1 MARKWE
7 CQNLLN
13 CHLAISC
20 SWIDYHTSSERG
32 DSGVSADSKNFEIF
46 HTNGYFQAYFWV
58 ALGSTKLHPQLGL
71 SLSHFFSDIR
81 LPYPHLKR
89 IPRAFIWTQ
98 MLENIFSNKRA
109 RAWGN
114 LYVGNPSYFL
124 MLLKSGTG
132 CEYPGEAGFSPIND
146 WQSGE
151 KWCTVT
157 AGNRVVRL
165 TNESDFTVLWNHR
178 HGCQMAT
185 AKFLDCALRA

>member
-32 DSGVSADSKNFEIF
+32 DSGVSADSKKFWIF

-114 LYVGNPSYFL
+114 LYVGNPSYSISRNTLQHDIQQYSSQISTLPFRTEGL
-124 MLLKSGTG
+124 QMFWILVFIYFT
-132 CEYPGEAGFSPIND
+132 PP
-146 WQSGE
+146 
-151 KWCTVT
+151 
-157 AGNRVVRL
+157 VR
-165 TNESDFTVLWNHR
+165 
-178 HGCQMAT
+178 G
-185 AKFLDCALRA
+185 

>member
-32 DSGVSADSKNFEIF
+32 DSGVSADSKKFWIF

-114 LYVGNPSYFL
+114 LYVGNPSYFFHFQTAVQPSV
-124 MLLKSGTG
+124 SG
-132 CEYPGEAGFSPIND
+132 
-146 WQSGE
+146 QRRR
-151 KWCTVT
+151 T
-157 AGNRVVRL
+157 AIDSSVAPEEVYAL
-165 TNESDFTVLWNHR
+165 TIST
-178 HGCQMAT
+178 
-185 AKFLDCALRA
+185 

>member
-20 SWIDYHTSSERG
+20 SWIDNHTSSERG
-32 DSGVSADSKNFEIF
+32 DSGVSADSKKFWIF

-114 LYVGNPSYFL
+114 LYVGNPSYVENVQRCGGGLIPQNQDSGNTIQSLIPLPPFQFRFL
-124 MLLKSGTG
+124 YRVRKRS
-132 CEYPGEAGFSPIND
+132 FS
-146 WQSGE
+146 
-151 KWCTVT
+151 
-157 AGNRVVRL
+157 
-165 TNESDFTVLWNHR
+165 
-178 HGCQMAT
+178 
-185 AKFLDCALRA
+185 